1 MCNELFLVREA
12 FRKCHCSSV
21 LQNCKRRILLTI
33 QNMVEASFISRLS
46 KLIFI
51 LLPEAVTSWEE
62 IPAPF
67 LVHLPDVRF
76 LK

>member
-1 MCNELFLVREA
+1 
-12 FRKCHCSSV
+12 
-21 LQNCKRRILLTI
+21 
-33 QNMVEASFISRLS
+33 MVEASFISRLS

>member
-1 MCNELFLVREA
+1 M
-12 FRKCHCSSV
+12 
-21 LQNCKRRILLTI
+21 TI

-67 LVHLPDVRF
+67 LVHLPDVRLLAVGDGEEVVGHIF
-76 LK
+76 KCFILT